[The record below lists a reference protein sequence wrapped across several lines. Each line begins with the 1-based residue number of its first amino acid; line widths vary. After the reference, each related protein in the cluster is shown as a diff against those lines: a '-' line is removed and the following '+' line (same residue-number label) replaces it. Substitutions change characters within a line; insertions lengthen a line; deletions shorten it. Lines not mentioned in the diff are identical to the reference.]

1 MEVIVA
7 KAKAKR
13 ATKSKAPA
21 FDEVLRNIVSKKK
34 RAKFVKEVI
43 YALQH
48 MPRARRATTKP

>member
-7 KAKAKR
+7 KAKKA
-13 ATKSKAPA
+13 AKSKAPT

-48 MPRARRATTKP
+48 MPRARRATHKP

>member
-21 FDEVLRNIVSKKK
+21 FDEVLRNIVS
-34 RAKFVKEVI
+34 RSA
-43 YALQH
+43 
-48 MPRARRATTKP
+48 PSS